1 MEKMINILA
10 PFEELPRHV
19 SCSDSFASDVIPAVT
34 VLQRLLSKE
43 VDEDHGVKTMKNTLL
58 GALQK
63 RFSDMEQ
70 NPLYCI
76 ATLLD
81 PR

>member
-10 PFEELPRHV
+10 PFEEMTHQV
-19 SCSDSFASDVIPAVT
+19 SCSDAFASDVIPAVT
-34 VLQRLLSKE
+34 VLQKVLAK
-43 VDEDHGVKTMKNTLL
+43 VDEDHGIKTMKSTLL
-58 GALQK
+58 AALQK
-63 RFSDMEQ
+63 RFSDTER